1 MDSNIEEHLI
11 CQIRVGMLKSTTI
24 IGFTESELQMKI
36 HKLCRYVISM
46 QNSLQKIV
54 YNTLNNNLLM
64 LLIYLSKRGIR
75 KQRKKC

>member
-1 MDSNIEEHLI
+1 
-11 CQIRVGMLKSTTI
+11 MLKSTTI

-36 HKLCRYVISM
+36 YKLCRYVISM